1 MRQDLCGRYEPAFLF
16 SPMSAPGQKQTS
28 LLIAIDVCFAPENGH
43 CRSPRRSSVLC
54 QFLPVIDGAV
64 ARPTCPRKALSG
76 FVPVGFLV
84 IDIKHRLSRSK

>member
-1 MRQDLCGRYEPAFLF
+1 
-16 SPMSAPGQKQTS
+16 
-28 LLIAIDVCFAPENGH
+28 
-43 CRSPRRSSVLC
+43 LC